1 MAKRWKKQEITYL
14 KRYAKLRLLEE
25 LATRFKTDAET
36 VSAKLEEL
44 GLTAKDSVVKLR
56 LEHDPLVKVY
66 ERGLKA
72 LHRSRWKEARKL
84 FERVLAETDQP
95 ELAERT
101 RRQLAVCRRQLKKA
115 PAATD
120 QDPFLEAVFER
131 NRGNLDEALEICSR
145 GGRQSKDER
154 FAYLAASLHAAKG
167 DLEKANHFLALA
179 IELNPKNRVHAYH
192 DNDFSALRESPE
204 HASLFELP

>member
-1 MAKRWKKQEITYL
+1 MAKRWKKQDITYL
-14 KRYAKLRLLEE
+14 KRYAKIRLLEE
-25 LATRFKTDAET
+25 LAKRFKTDTET

-44 GLTAKDSVVKLR
+44 GLAAKDSVVKLR

-72 LHRSRWKEARKL
+72 LHRSRWREAKKL
-84 FERVLAETDQP
+84 FEKVLAETDQP

-115 PAATD
+115 PAAAS
-120 QDPFLEAVFER
+120 QDPFLLAVYER
-131 NRGNLDEALEICSR
+131 NRGNLDAALEICAR

-154 FAYLAASLHAAKG
+154 FAYLAASLHAAMG
-167 DLEKANHFLALA
+167 ELEKAGRFLSRA

-192 DNDFSALRESPE
+192 DADFAALRQDPE
-204 HASLFELP
+204 HASLFEIP